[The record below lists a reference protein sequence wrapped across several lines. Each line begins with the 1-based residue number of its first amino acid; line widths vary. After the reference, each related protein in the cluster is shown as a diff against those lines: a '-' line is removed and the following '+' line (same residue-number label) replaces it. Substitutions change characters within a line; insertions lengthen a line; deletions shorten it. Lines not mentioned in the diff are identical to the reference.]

1 MRIFFDY
8 DEDDDKDLMEI
19 QLSEDEIKK
28 LLSYEPIE
36 KDVSNE
42 LVCGNEARILNVYI
56 RRVAYGKRKDSQSDE
71 TSG

>member
-19 QLSEDEIKK
+19 QLTEEEVKK

-36 KDVSNE
+36 KDISNE
-42 LVCGNEARILNVYI
+42 LGSGTKLNVYI
-56 RRVAYGKRKDSQSDE
+56 RRVAYATKKRNEES
-71 TSG
+71 